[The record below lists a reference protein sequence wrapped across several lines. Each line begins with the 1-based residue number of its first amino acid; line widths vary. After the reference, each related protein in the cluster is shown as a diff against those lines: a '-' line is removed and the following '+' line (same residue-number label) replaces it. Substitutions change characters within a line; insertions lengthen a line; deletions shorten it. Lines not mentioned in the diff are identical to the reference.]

1 MTMPEQ
7 RAELPVS
14 QDESRVL
21 ARKRVEARRDFAT
34 HLVAYVV
41 VNAFLVAVWLLGGGG
56 YFWPAWVIAG
66 WGIGVVLNAWDVYG
80 RQPITEADI
89 DEEMRR
95 LSR

>member
-7 RAELPVS
+7 REELSVS
-14 QDESRVL
+14 KDETRVL

-34 HLVAYVV
+34 HVVAYVV

-56 YFWPAWVIAG
+56 YFWPAWVMGG
-66 WGIGVVLNAWDVYG
+66 WGIGVALNAWDVYG
-80 RQPITEADI
+80 RQPITEADV